1 MDKDKFKEQLKKIL
15 SEKKLS
21 SLISICLILAFILV
35 SMNVLM
41 PKKSVINTKMNNS
54 NNNTNQNPSISQE
67 NKNTSGSI
75 SNEQRNY
82 EEKQKTELKNILKK
96 IDGVGEVDVMIS
108 FESGEE
114 KVPAYDKTAQ
124 TSTTQ
129 ETDTEGGK
137 RVNNQKNDGSTVVMT
152 SNNGNNEPF
161 ILRTYKP
168 KVIGVVAV
176 AEGAESSKTKYNI
189 EQAVSK
195 LYNLSLDKVN
205 VYPMKK

>member
-1 MDKDKFKEQLKKIL
+1 MDKDKFKEHLKKIL

-41 PKKSVINTKMNNS
+41 PKKSIINTKMNSS
-54 NNNTNQNPSISQE
+54 NNNTNQNPSISEE

>member
-1 MDKDKFKEQLKKIL
+1 MDKDKFKEHLKKIL

-54 NNNTNQNPSISQE
+54 NNNTNQNPSISEE

-96 IDGVGEVDVMIS
+96 IDGVGDVDVMIS

-168 KVIGVVAV
+168 KVVGVVAV

-189 EQAVSK
+189 EQAISK